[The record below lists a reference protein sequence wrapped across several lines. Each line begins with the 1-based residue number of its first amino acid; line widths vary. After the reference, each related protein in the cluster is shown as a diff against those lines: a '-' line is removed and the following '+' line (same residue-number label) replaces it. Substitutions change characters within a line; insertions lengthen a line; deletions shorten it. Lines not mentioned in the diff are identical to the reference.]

1 MFIMLTIDQLRD
13 AIKYYNESFDHRC
26 IELRLI
32 AEAEL
37 NRRLTL
43 IEKAKGVSKWNG
55 YLKA

>member
-43 IEKAKGVSKWNG
+43 IEKAKGVSK
-55 YLKA
+55 